1 MEWTGAR
8 YADQPE
14 VEVET
19 WVAAL
24 PERVWPFVS
33 DVVAMPA
40 TSGELQAVDWTDGA
54 TGPCAGARF
63 VGHSSHPSLGEW
75 SATATV
81 VTCEPP
87 AEFAWEVDGDGGP
100 AARWSFRLE
109 GADGGTRVRQHVR
122 LGPGRS
128 GLSYA
133 IERMPD
139 KEQKIVFVRLRE
151 FEASMTATLAAI
163 RAAAESASEGATR

>member
-19 WVAAL
+19 WVAA
-24 PERVWPFVS
+24 PPARVWPFVS
-33 DVVAMPA
+33 DVEAMPGM
-40 TSGELQAVDWTDGA
+40 SGELQAVEWADGA
-54 TGPCAGARF
+54 TGPAPGASF

-75 SATATV
+75 SAAATV
-81 VTCEPP
+81 VTCEPA
-87 AEFAWEVDGDGGP
+87 AEFAWEVHGDGGP

-109 GADGGTRVRQHVR
+109 DADGGTRLCQHVR

-128 GLSYA
+128 GLSHA
-133 IERMPD
+133 IEAMPD
-139 KEQKIVFVRLRE
+139 KEQKIVFVRMRE
-151 FEASMTATLAAI
+151 FEASMQRTLEAI
-163 RAAAESASEGATR
+163 RADAER

>member
-14 VEVET
+14 VEVAV
-19 WVAAL
+19 WIAA
-24 PERVWPFVS
+24 PPDRVWPLVS
-33 DVVAMPA
+33 DIEAMPSRS
-40 TSGELQAVDWTDGA
+40 TELQAVEWTDGA
-54 TGPCAGARF
+54 DGPAPGARF
-63 VGHSSHPSLGEW
+63 VGHSSHASLGEW

-81 VTCEPP
+81 VACEPP
-87 AEFAWEVDGDGGP
+87 TEFAWEVDGEGGP

-109 GADGGTRVRQHVR
+109 DADGGTRVRQHVR

-133 IERMPD
+133 IDRMPD

-163 RAAAESASEGATR
+163 REAAEAPAP

>member
-19 WVAAL
+19 WVAA
-24 PERVWPFVS
+24 PADRVWPLVS
-33 DVVAMPA
+33 DVERMPTMSA
-40 TSGELQAVDWTDGA
+40 ELQAVEWADGA
-54 TGPCAGARF
+54 TGPASGARF

-75 SATATV
+75 SATAIV
-81 VTCEPP
+81 VTCEPG
-87 AEFAWEVDGDGGP
+87 AEFAWEVQGDGGP

-109 GADGGTRVRQHVR
+109 DADGGTRLRQRVR

-133 IERMPD
+133 IDQMPD
-139 KEQKIVFVRLRE
+139 KEQKIVFVRMRE
-151 FEASMTATLAAI
+151 FEASMQRTLEAI
-163 RAAAESASEGATR
+163 RADAER

>member
-19 WVAAL
+19 WVAAA
-24 PERVWPFVS
+24 PTRIWPLVS
-33 DVVAMPA
+33 DVEGMPGM
-40 TSGELQAVDWTDGA
+40 SGELQAVEWTDGA
-54 TGPCAGARF
+54 TGPAAGARF

-81 VTCEPP
+81 VTWEPP

-109 GADGGTRVRQHVR
+109 DADGGTRVRQRVR

-128 GLSYA
+128 GLSHA
-133 IERMPD
+133 IDHMPD

-151 FEASMTATLAAI
+151 FEASMQATLAAI
-163 RAAAESASEGATR
+163 REAAEAADGAPS